1 MFPHFD
7 QSEYAIALKNAY
19 RQFPA
24 KGSTLDLD
32 FINNRSRVAGVYG
45 TALAAATTTR
55 STTSTYWDSAGV
67 LQTAAINEPIF
78 EYDPILR
85 RPLGLR
91 ILGQSRN
98 EYTNSATLSTQSVA
112 VTEQPYTISF
122 VGTGTIALSG
132 VSTAGPLVGID
143 DNTRV
148 SLTFTPTSGTLVST
162 VSGTVSNAQLQ
173 AGNIFDSYIP
183 TGASA
188 ETRAADVIS
197 FSGAYF
203 SSWYNQAGGTLIVTG
218 MYSDVSR
225 TGLRLICLD
234 TGAASPGIRISGGA
248 FQILNAAGA
257 VQANLNPASISSMAP
272 FTLAAGY
279 SEDDVAAAGG
289 GVLLVDSSAS
299 IPVVDRMFLLSSSV
313 LPSQG
318 GYIQRITYFPQRLP
332 NNILQYLGRP
342 S

>member
-1 MFPHFD
+1 MFQYFD
-7 QSEYAIALKNAY
+7 QSKYDNALKNAY

-24 KGSTLDLD
+24 KGSTLDID
-32 FINNRSRVAGVYG
+32 CINNRSVIAGVYG
-45 TALAAATTTR
+45 TALATATATRTTTA
-55 STTSTYWDSAGV
+55 TYFDSAGV

-98 EYTNSATLSTQSVA
+98 EYTNSATLSTQSVV
-112 VTEQPYTISF
+112 VTAQPYTISF
-122 VGTGTIALSG
+122 IGSGTIALSG

-143 DNTRV
+143 ANTRV
-148 SLTFTPTSGTLVST
+148 SLTFTPTAGTLIST

-197 FSGAYF
+197 FSGANF
-203 SSWYNQAGGTLIVTG
+203 SSWYNQSGGTLVVTG

-225 TGLRLICLD
+225 IGLRLICLD
-234 TGAASPGIRISGGA
+234 AGAASPGIRISGGA
-248 FQILNAAGA
+248 FQILNAAG
-257 VQANLNPASISSMAP
+257 VTQANLNPASISSMTP
-272 FTLAAGY
+272 LTLAGGY
-279 SEDDVAAAGG
+279 SIDDVAAAVNGS
-289 GVLLVDSSAS
+289 LLVDSSAS

-313 LPSQG
+313 LSSQG